1 MNKPNPH
8 IVKKAGIVYTDNQ
21 QGIIPDRGGNHMNEN
36 RAGLGYQDFEEV
48 RSQHI
53 FYIDKTDFIR
63 EWWEYA
69 DKVTLITR
77 PRRFGKTLNM
87 SMTECFFSNKY
98 KDRGDLFE
106 GLSIWEEKSPDGEYQ
121 YRKLQGTFPVIFL
134 SFANVKASSY
144 EEMVFKITQV
154 ITELYNENDYLL
166 KESLLN
172 EKEQEYYHNIKP
184 GMDAKLATDA
194 IRSMAGFMQRHYN
207 QKAIIILDEYDTP
220 MQDAW
225 ISGYWEETVSFF
237 SGLFNSTFKTNKY
250 LERGLITG
258 ITRVANVSLREPAE
272 SIFTGMNNLDVITT
286 TSDKYTTA
294 FGFTEEEVFTALD
307 DAGLGEQKEKVKK
320 WYDGFI
326 FGTSTDIYNPW
337 SIVSFINKKGKYDT
351 YWSNTSGNGLV
362 NQLIQKGNSDIKQIM
377 EDLLQNKSFEAEI
390 DEKIVFDQLN
400 GSADAVWSLLLATG
414 YLKVLNVRTLD
425 TDEEGVGAE
434 GDVWYTLTITN
445 LETKRMFRKMVR
457 DWFKNDTEVYYNE
470 FIKALLN
477 DNVKKMN
484 TFMNKVALN
493 TFSFFDSGSKPSDQ
507 AEPERFYH
515 GFVLGMVVNLSDA
528 YKVRS
533 NRESGFGRYD
543 VMIEPLDKTKKAY
556 ILEFKVLDSD
566 EDEETLEDTLANAHA
581 QIEEK
586 QYEAEL
592 ISSGYLPE
600 QIRKYGFAFRGK
612 ECLIG

>member
-1 MNKPNPH
+1 
-8 IVKKAGIVYTDNQ
+8 
-21 QGIIPDRGGNHMNEN
+21 MNEN

-48 RSQHI
+48 RTQHI

-121 YRKLQGTFPVIFL
+121 YRKLQGTYPVIFL
-134 SFANVKASSY
+134 SFANVKAASY
-144 EEMVFKITQV
+144 KEMIFKITKV
-154 ITELYNENDYLL
+154 IADLYEKNSYLL
-166 KESLLN
+166 SKDLFSEN
-172 EKEQEYYHNIKP
+172 ERMYYKDIKI
-184 GMDAKLATDA
+184 GMNAELAADA
-194 IRSMAGFMQRHYN
+194 IHSMAGFMQRYYGH
-207 QKAIIILDEYDTP
+207 KVIIILDEYDTP

-225 ISGYWEETVSFF
+225 ISGHWEETVSFF

-258 ITRVANVSLREPAE
+258 ITRVARE

-286 TSDKYTTA
+286 TSNEYATS
-294 FGFTEEEVFTALD
+294 FCFTEDEVFTSLEN
-307 DAGLGEQKEKVKK
+307 AGLGEQKEKVKK
-320 WYDGFI
+320 WYDGFT
-326 FGTSTDIYNPW
+326 FGAFTDIYNPW
-337 SIVSFINKKGKYDT
+337 SIVSFIKKKGKYDT

-362 NQLIQKGNSDIKQIM
+362 NQLIQKGNPGIKQIM
-377 EDLLQNKSFEAEI
+377 EDLLQGKSFEAKI

-414 YLKVLNVRTLD
+414 YLKVLRVRTLD

-445 LETKRMFRKMVR
+445 LETKRMFRKMVS
-457 DWFKNDTEVYYNE
+457 DWFGGNAEMPYNN
-470 FIKALLN
+470 FIKALLIN
-477 DNVKKMN
+477 DMDGMN
-484 TFMNKVALN
+484 EFMNKIALYS
-493 TFSFFDSGSKPSDQ
+493 FSSFDIAKNASDDD
-507 AEPERFYH
+507 APERFYH
-515 GFVLGMVVNLSDA
+515 GFVLGLMVELA
-528 YKVRS
+528 GRFEITS

-543 VMIEPLDKTKKAY
+543 IMLTPKNREKDCAY
-556 ILEFKVLDSD
+556 IIEFKVHKPLKEKDLAQ
-566 EDEETLEDTLANAHA
+566 TVANAHS
-581 QIEEK
+581 QIDEK
-586 QYEAEL
+586 LYDAKL
-592 ISSGYLPE
+592 IADGFSPE
-600 QIRKYGFAFRGK
+600 QIKKYGFAFRGK